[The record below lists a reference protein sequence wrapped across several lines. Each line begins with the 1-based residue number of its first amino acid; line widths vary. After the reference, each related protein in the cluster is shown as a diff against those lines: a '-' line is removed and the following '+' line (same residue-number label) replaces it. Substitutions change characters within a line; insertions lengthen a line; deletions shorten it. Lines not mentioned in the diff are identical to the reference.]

1 MAWTWE
7 APISMS
13 LRNGLGRLITYVVW
27 ATATVAVA
35 DCQENLSLVTTDVV
49 PVASDHGLN
58 HLLPVKSGAEGQI
71 LIRFDVDT
79 VTSIAADGKR
89 VWDASL
95 TQVPELTNAGLS
107 DFAAG
112 DGDEVYLLAERQE
125 VPGDPSSSVT
135 YIVRFRPSG
144 DRSIVKLSDSRS
156 GPFHG
161 RQLAVFGSG
170 DFFVSGFLQGASNA
184 TAFIF
189 NNSGQV
195 VKELTF
201 ANDVRLEE
209 PNQRHPSLKDLSGQ
223 PTSEV
228 EFRDRVE
235 ASWAQ
240 TSSDGNVYLARTDPK
255 GPVFIVTPGG
265 KVTRMA
271 LKPPAVESRLY
282 SVLLDR
288 GSVLSEYRL
297 TQKDQAKPRKCSLRI
312 MNLATEQIRGTAEY
326 AVDVRNNAIGPVQY
340 KDGLLTYIGLAK
352 DNHLQIVK
360 VRLQP

>member
-1 MAWTWE
+1 MA
-7 APISMS
+7 ISVFP
-13 LRNGLGRLITYVVW
+13 RNRLGRLFTYIVW

-35 DCQENLSLVTTDVV
+35 NCQANLSLVATDVV

-58 HLLPVKSGAEGQI
+58 HLLPVKSGPEGQI

-79 VTSIAADGKR
+79 VTFISADGKR

-95 TQVPELTNAGLS
+95 TQVPELTTAGLS

-125 VPGDPSSSVT
+125 VPGDPSSSVP
-135 YIVRFRPSG
+135 YIVRFRPGG
-144 DRSIVKLSDSRS
+144 DHSIVKLSGSRS
-156 GPFHG
+156 GVFHG

-170 DFFVSGFLQGASNA
+170 DFFVGGFLQGSSRA
-184 TAFIF
+184 TSFIF
-189 NNSGQV
+189 NNSGEI
-195 VKELTF
+195 VKELSFT
-201 ANDVRLEE
+201 NDVRMEE
-209 PNQRHPSLKDLSGQ
+209 PNARHPTVKDLGGQ
-223 PTSEV
+223 PTSEA

-240 TSSDGNVYLARTDPK
+240 TSSDGSVYLARTDPK
-255 GPVFIVTPGG
+255 GPVFVVTPGG

-271 LKPPAVESRLY
+271 LKPPTKESRLY

-288 GSVLSEYRL
+288 GSLLSEYRL
-297 TQKDQAKPRKCSLRI
+297 IQKDPAKPRKCSLRI
-312 MNLATEQIRGTAEY
+312 MNVATQQVRGTAEY
-326 AVDVRNNAIGPVQY
+326 DVDVRNNAIGPVHY
-340 KDGLLTYIGLAK
+340 EDGLLTYIGLAK

-360 VRLQP
+360 VRVQP

>member
-1 MAWTWE
+1 M
-7 APISMS
+7 
-13 LRNGLGRLITYVVW
+13 
-27 ATATVAVA
+27 
-35 DCQENLSLVTTDVV
+35 
-49 PVASDHGLN
+49 
-58 HLLPVKSGAEGQI
+58 
-71 LIRFDVDT
+71 
-79 VTSIAADGKR
+79 
-89 VWDASL
+89 
-95 TQVPELTNAGLS
+95 
-107 DFAAG
+107 
-112 DGDEVYLLAERQE
+112 
-125 VPGDPSSSVT
+125 PGDPSSSVT

-156 GPFHG
+156 GLFHG

-352 DNHLQIVK
+352 DNHLRIVK